1 MGLCPKLLKQEGFSS
16 PHNAASL
23 RVLEGL
29 LGFEKGRQED
39 MIGCDSDY
47 GTSRAEIH
55 GQRGDTK
62 PWAGPLVSVGQAFN
76 HARPSTPYHTG
87 FGLQI
92 RE

>member
-1 MGLCPKLLKQEGFSS
+1 
-16 PHNAASL
+16 
-23 RVLEGL
+23 
-29 LGFEKGRQED
+29 

-62 PWAGPLVSVGQAFN
+62 PLAGSLVSVGQAFN